1 MDLKKIQ
8 ELMSDLSGRI
18 YLVGG
23 AIRDY
28 LLNKEIRDI
37 DLVVKG
43 SSKKAAEELAYK
55 VEGSFVVLDEQRAMY
70 RVVNNGLIYDFSDL
84 RGATIQDDLSCR
96 DFTINALAVELDDLA
111 ALKDNLID
119 PYGGL
124 RDLKDDLLRVVTKRS
139 FIDDPLRVLRMLRF
153 KDQLQFDIVE
163 NTKSLAQE
171 AANRVVEVA
180 NERIKEELVKICS
193 YSGAA
198 DNLNF
203 LAKLGVVSDLIP
215 QSEELQEIGECKYH
229 QEDVW
234 LHSLTAIR
242 EVEDLLATDYWQD
255 IIDEAQIPLLKL
267 AVLLHDYGKLFTERE
282 VEGEVHFYGHQKVGK
297 KRLEPILEELS
308 FSNQELGYILKLV
321 RYHMRPFHLYQAEN
335 LTFKG
340 KYRFFKDAEGFL
352 EDICLLSAA
361 DKLSTAKL
369 NDHSRNIQE
378 FLDFLEELIAAKEE
392 FVERGKEKLISGDDL
407 IDEFGL
413 EEGPKIGELLAEVE
427 RLQAAGKINSRPE
440 ALGYVKKNL
449 IK

>member
-1 MDLKKIQ
+1 MDLKQIQ
-8 ELMSDLSGRI
+8 ELMLNLSGRI

-23 AIRDY
+23 VLRDY
-28 LLNKEIRDI
+28 LLDKEIRDI

-43 SSKKAAEELAYK
+43 SSKKAAEEFAYK

-70 RVVNNGLIYDFSDL
+70 RVVNDGLIYDFSDL
-84 RGATIQDDLSCR
+84 SGAIIQDDLSCR
-96 DFTINALAVELDDLA
+96 DFTINALALKLDKIA
-111 ALKDNLID
+111 APKDNLID

-124 RDLKDDLLRVVTKRS
+124 RDLKDGLLRVVTKRS
-139 FIDDPLRVLRMLRF
+139 FINDPLRVLRMLRF
-153 KDQLQFDIVE
+153 KAQLQFDIVE
-163 NTKSLAQE
+163 DTKSLAQK
-171 AANRVVEVA
+171 AAHKVVEVA

-193 YSGAA
+193 HSGAA

-203 LAKLGVVSDLIP
+203 LAELGVISDLIP
-215 QSEELQEIGECKYH
+215 QSEKLQEIGECKYH

-234 LHSLTAIR
+234 LHSLTAIK
-242 EVEDLLATDYWQD
+242 EVEELLTTEYWSD
-255 IIDEAQIPLLKL
+255 MINEAKIPLLKL
-267 AVLLHDYGKLFTERE
+267 AALVHDYGKLFTERE
-282 VEGEVHFYGHQKVGK
+282 SEGEVHFYGHQKVGK
-297 KRLEPILEELS
+297 KRLEPILKDLS
-308 FSNQELGYILKLV
+308 FSNQELDYILKLV
-321 RYHMRPFHLYQAEN
+321 RYHMRPFNLYQAEN

-369 NDHSRNIQE
+369 NDHSRNIQG

-392 FVERGKEKLISGDDL
+392 FVERGREKLISGDDL

-413 EEGPKIGELLAEVE
+413 EEGPKIGDILAEVE
-427 RLQAAGKINSRPE
+427 RLQAAGRINSCQE
-440 ALGYVKKNL
+440 ALDYVKKNL